1 MIDTLRSIAVIMI
14 DCCEHGL
21 DHDLRSIT
29 MMLITVWSFDDC
41 TWHWGDFGIV
51 HAASMGAHWNFRKAF
66 TKDPLKTVAD
76 HSLML
81 LNNRTMVEAVDLYMV
96 DSRVSVAS
104 PVQWIQRAQT
114 IEEYPSG
121 TDVPCKQRWNRFV
134 G

>member
-1 MIDTLRSIAVIMI
+1 MSPSGDPTDDLPQRKWTRVRSFAGVPRYMFGIDH
-14 DCCEHGL
+14 E
-21 DHDLRSIT
+21 LRSIT

-114 IEEYPSG
+114 I
-121 TDVPCKQRWNRFV
+121 
-134 G
+134 